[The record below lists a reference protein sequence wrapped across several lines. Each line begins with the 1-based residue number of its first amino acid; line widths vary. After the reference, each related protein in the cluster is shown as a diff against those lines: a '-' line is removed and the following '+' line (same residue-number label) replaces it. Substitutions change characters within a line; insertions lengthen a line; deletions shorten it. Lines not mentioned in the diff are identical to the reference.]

1 MSTTLTNATATPTS
15 TAANNA
21 ASSVLLGNKTQTNDP
36 AAMQDR
42 FLKLLVAQMNNQDPM
57 NPMDNAQLTSQMA
70 QINTVSGI
78 QELNQAVS
86 NISSQFGAMQMLQG
100 SSLIGRD
107 VMYAGN
113 QLNVQNG
120 VAKGAVDL
128 AAAVEDLKI
137 QITNSAG
144 TVLDTVAL
152 GAKSAGRTNFSW
164 NASSYNGSDN
174 VYMKVVAT
182 AGGKPMDAT
191 GYVAGT
197 VKSVGSDTKGALSL
211 QLQNG
216 KQLSYIDVQAIL

>member
-1 MSTTLTNATATPTS
+1 MTTALSNISSSPLTAPSSTL
-15 TAANNA
+15 
-21 ASSVLLGNKTQTNDP
+21 SSALMGNKTQSNDP

-57 NPMDNAQLTSQMA
+57 SPMDNAQLTSQMA

-78 QELNQAVS
+78 QELNQAVN

-144 TVLDTVAL
+144 TVLDTLAL

-216 KQLSYIDVQAIL
+216 KQLSYSDVQAIL

>member
-1 MSTTLTNATATPTS
+1 MTPAISNSTS
-15 TAANNA
+15 A
-21 ASSVLLGNKTQTNDP
+21 ASNALMGNKTETNDP

-57 NPMDNAQLTSQMA
+57 SPMDNAQLTSQMA

-100 SSLIGRD
+100 SGLIGRD

-120 VAKGAVDL
+120 VARGAVDL
-128 AAAVEDLKI
+128 AASVEDLRI

-152 GAKSAGRTNFSW
+152 GAKSAGRANFSW
-164 NASSYNGSDN
+164 DASSNTGSGN

-182 AGGKPMDAT
+182 AGGKAIDAT
-191 GYVAGT
+191 SYVAGT
-197 VKSVGSDTKGALSL
+197 VKSVGADTKGALSM

-216 KQLSYIDVQAIL
+216 KQLSYSDIQTIL

>member
-1 MSTTLTNATATPTS
+1 MTPAISNSTS
-15 TAANNA
+15 A
-21 ASSVLLGNKTQTNDP
+21 ASNALMGSKTQTTDP

-57 NPMDNAQLTSQMA
+57 SPMDNAQLTSQMA

-100 SSLIGRD
+100 SGLIGRD

-120 VAKGAVDL
+120 VARGAVDL
-128 AAAVEDLKI
+128 AASVEDLRI

-152 GAKSAGRTNFSW
+152 GAKSAGRANFSW
-164 NASSYNGSDN
+164 DASSNTGSGN

-182 AGGKPMDAT
+182 AGGKAIDAT
-191 GYVAGT
+191 SYVAGT
-197 VKSVGSDTKGALSL
+197 VKSVGADTKGALSL

-216 KQLSYIDVQAIL
+216 KQLSYSDIQTIL

>member
-1 MSTTLTNATATPTS
+1 MTPAISNSTS
-15 TAANNA
+15 A
-21 ASSVLLGNKTQTNDP
+21 ASNALMGNKTETTDP

-57 NPMDNAQLTSQMA
+57 SPMDNAQLTSQMA

-100 SSLIGRD
+100 SGLIGRD

-128 AAAVEDLKI
+128 AASVEDLKI

-164 NASSYNGSDN
+164 DASSYTGSGN
-174 VYMKVVAT
+174 VYMKVVAI
-182 AGGKPMDAT
+182 AGGKAMDAT

-197 VKSVGSDTKGALSL
+197 VKSVGADTKGALSL

-216 KQLSYIDVQAIL
+216 KQLSYSDVQSIL

>member
-1 MSTTLTNATATPTS
+1 
-15 TAANNA
+15 
-21 ASSVLLGNKTQTNDP
+21 
-36 AAMQDR
+36 MQDR

-57 NPMDNAQLTSQMA
+57 SPMDNAQLTSQMA

-100 SSLIGRD
+100 SGLIGRD

-128 AAAVEDLKI
+128 AASVEDLKI

-152 GAKSAGRTNFSW
+152 GAKSAGRTSFSW
-164 NASSYNGSDN
+164 DASSYTESGN

-182 AGGKPMDAT
+182 AGGKAMDAT
-191 GYVAGT
+191 GFVAGT
-197 VKSVGSDTKGALSL
+197 VKSVGADTKGALSL

-216 KQLSYIDVQAIL
+216 KQLSYSDVQSIL

>member
-1 MSTTLTNATATPTS
+1 MTPAISNSTS
-15 TAANNA
+15 A
-21 ASSVLLGNKTQTNDP
+21 ASNALMGNKTETNDP

-57 NPMDNAQLTSQMA
+57 SPMDNAQLTSQMA

-100 SSLIGRD
+100 SGLIGRD

-120 VAKGAVDL
+120 VARGAVDL
-128 AAAVEDLKI
+128 AASVEDLRI

-152 GAKSAGRTNFSW
+152 GAKSAGRANFSW
-164 NASSYNGSDN
+164 DASSNTGSGN

-182 AGGKPMDAT
+182 AGGKAIDAT
-191 GYVAGT
+191 SYVAGT
-197 VKSVGSDTKGALSL
+197 VKSVGADTKGALSL

-216 KQLSYIDVQAIL
+216 KQLSYSDIQTIL

>member
-1 MSTTLTNATATPTS
+1 MTPSISNSTS
-15 TAANNA
+15 SA
-21 ASSVLLGNKTQTNDP
+21 ASSAASNALMGNKTETNDP

-57 NPMDNAQLTSQMA
+57 SPMDNAQLTSQMA

-100 SSLIGRD
+100 SGLIGRD

-128 AAAVEDLKI
+128 AASVEDLRI

-152 GAKSAGRTNFSW
+152 GAKSAGRTSFSW
-164 NASSYNGSDN
+164 DASSYTGSGN

-182 AGGKPMDAT
+182 AGGKAMDAT
-191 GYVAGT
+191 GFVAGT
-197 VKSVGSDTKGALSL
+197 VKSVGADTKGALSL

-216 KQLSYIDVQAIL
+216 KQLSYSDVQSIL